1 MFEPGGR
8 FTGRWYRAAGTFTS
22 PAETKITWTQD
33 EIPNGISHSAGN
45 LTVLQPGRWRLI
57 ANVMGPSASAT
68 FSARIGTSTDTWSA
82 FKGPTA
88 IADLRF
94 SLCTELA
101 LPTGQVFSV
110 YYTSSVTT
118 APTTGSPVTAQSFNF
133 TATYT
138 GPM

>member
-8 FTGRWYRAAGTFTS
+8 FTGRWYRAAGTFVGTS
-22 PAETKITWTQD
+22 TETKISWTQD
-33 EIPNGISHSAGN
+33 EIPNGISHSAGD
-45 LTVLQPGRWRLI
+45 LTILQPGRWRLI
-57 ANVMGPSASAT
+57 ANIMGPSASAT

-82 FKGPTA
+82 FKSPA
-88 IADLRF
+88 AADLRF
-94 SLCTELA
+94 PLCTELA

-110 YYTSSVTT
+110 YYTSNLAT

-133 TATYT
+133 TATYV